1 MTQSTTTRW
10 YGTTRRSGRRSATAV
25 TAVAALGLLT
35 ACGGSEEEAGST
47 LSQAQESG
55 SITVGFAGEAPYSFE
70 ENGELTGATVA
81 LHREIFG
88 ALGIDDLEGVNTEF
102 GSLIPGLTAD
112 RFDAVSA
119 GMSILPE
126 RCEQA
131 AFSSPEFMYTTAL
144 MVAEGNPY
152 GLQTLDDV
160 AANPDVQLVTMT
172 GAIESSY
179 ADSLGIDNREV
190 AGPQD
195 GMDAVVNGRAD
206 VFALTGISLNWMAE
220 NSPEAP
226 VEVTESYVQ
235 EIDGVPQVGAGGT
248 VFRTEDEELLEA
260 YNEELQKIVSDEQ
273 RYLDIVGPYGFTAA
287 ERPDGSVTT
296 EQLCEGDLTD
306 AGTPEPVPAETGTA
320 QPTAEDTAAGAPTP
334 EQTVSAGP
342 TADDT
347 AAPEPTAEETATEPG
362 A

>member
-1 MTQSTTTRW
+1 MTQPTTTRTTTRW
-10 YGTTRRSGRRSATAV
+10 TRKRSRAV
-25 TAVAALGLLT
+25 VGAVAAMGLLT
-35 ACGGSEEEAGST
+35 ACGGGTDSEGEAGST

-81 LHREIFG
+81 LHREIFS
-88 ALGIDDLEGVNTEF
+88 ALGIEELEGVNTEF

-131 AFSSPEFMYTTAL
+131 AFSDPEFMYTTAL
-144 MVAEGNPY
+144 MVAEGNPH

-160 AANPDVQLVTMT
+160 AANPDVELVTMT

-220 NSPEAP
+220 NNPDAP

-248 VFRTEDEELLEA
+248 VFRTEDQELLEA
-260 YNEELQKIVSDEQ
+260 YNEELQNIVSDEE
-273 RYLDIVGPYGFTAA
+273 RYLEIVGPYGFTAA

-296 EQLCEGDLTD
+296 EQLCAGDLAE
-306 AGTPEPVPAETGTA
+306 AGTPDPVPAETDTA
-320 QPTAEDTAAGAPTP
+320 QPTTED
-334 EQTVSAGP
+334 
-342 TADDT
+342 
-347 AAPEPTAEETATEPG
+347 TATEPG